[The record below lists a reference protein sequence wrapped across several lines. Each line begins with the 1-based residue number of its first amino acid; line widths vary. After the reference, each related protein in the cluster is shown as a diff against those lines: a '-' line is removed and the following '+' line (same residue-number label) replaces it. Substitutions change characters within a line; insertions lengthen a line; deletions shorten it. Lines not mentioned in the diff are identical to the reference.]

1 MEKYKEGSEESE
13 LVTTADGSE
22 ESKLV
27 TTVDGSEESKL
38 VTTADGSNESKL
50 AKTGDGSEESKLVT
64 TADGSNESKLAKT
77 GDGSIESKL
86 AKTGDGS
93 NESKLVTTADGSN
106 GCELVTTADGSN
118 GSKLVTTA
126 DGSNESKLVT
136 TGYSSNELKV
146 AKAGERSKVSV
157 FSEEPRQDSNRQ
169 EIISKIKRGQTAV
182 ASNVGGTDDS
192 TSSHV
197 QLMEEETAVLVE
209 NLPRDLDKVLKGK
222 LQKYFQS
229 KRSGGGECQLISHRD
244 SKRKAIVK
252 FTSKQVRNSVLAK
265 GEHVIEVSSDE
276 KAEVHVTAFTASPA
290 TPAEPG
296 ASIDL
301 QTSANDKSEE
311 SEKAKETPLDKSTDT
326 PEKPKPLKETLNS
339 YLLKFITSN
348 EEHRSEL
355 ERALEKS
362 RCKFKALDVNTI
374 SLLPVNESI
383 TDHNEWQGSVTKMF
397 TQFIEGYAHETITCT
412 EKEWQEV
419 ERNNEQKKDVEVLY
433 KNGIQLTG
441 KSDEVKK
448 LKQEIEDIMSEFNKG
463 SLFTN
468 IEPHYFELLQ
478 DKLCM
483 SFPGVQFDMDSKAS
497 TLYLKGNARKVED
510 AKKYIDSSIEN
521 SDKKKCSFGSYLNDF
536 IRKTD
541 LNALVQMH
549 FSDNNIKAL
558 CGFDENGIYIYS
570 LEGYSEQAHDILNR
584 ILKDLL
590 FLVTKKC
597 VAVMKSEQWNVF
609 FKKLEHTF
617 SSGNIN
623 CIFTPSKHN
632 DGTCR
637 AIYIAGIAEAV
648 EKADKDLTSYFKD
661 NTAEEI
667 IPLQNEALC
676 SCIIEYMKIIKHPA
690 FKSVSVER
698 HDSLMDII
706 IMGHSEEV
714 EKHKQSINNVVSKV
728 NKELRK
734 NERGVPDAKSISMF
748 LEKYRGRNSR
758 CSSQNQEQFASVAGA
773 SERPVATQQRPPVR
787 LPGNRFLFV
796 HEDDI
801 LNLNVDVI
809 VNAANANLNHL
820 GGLAKVLSDAG
831 GTVIQQE
838 SDSYV
843 RKHGKVPTG
852 ELAITGPG
860 HLPCKKVFHAVG
872 PAWGDYRRNT
882 SVGIFL
888 LRKVITNALKKAD
901 EEGFKSIAI
910 PAISAGIF
918 SFPLDI
924 CSKEIW
930 HAIFEYCKMT
940 HDCPKTLTDIH
951 IVDINDEFIYKL
963 RKTIELT
970 MNRKDRSEEQSSK
983 THKMQD
989 EEEDEGPNKKI
1000 KFACYETEDRVTAW
1014 ENRKT
1019 KETFSAEMNDIQRN
1033 SITTKEGRTIQ
1044 VVFGNIEDQTTEV
1057 IVNSTFI
1064 EMKLDIGGATSA
1076 ALLRKAGPALQDELN
1091 RKNTYRI
1098 GHGDIIST
1106 DTSKCRLSCKKVY
1119 HIAVQPVKIKGSVD
1133 KMTLDCLKKA
1143 HKEKVTSISFPAL
1156 GTGNLNCP
1164 PQQVARAMLS
1174 AAIQFNKE
1182 HKDEILQLIQFV
1194 ILRSKPDIFKAFENE
1209 ISSSISDSEARA
1221 PNLKQEERFQT
1232 GAEHNK
1238 KLFKIQGITV
1248 ELCSG
1253 DITQE
1258 KTDAIVNSTDT
1269 SMSVTSGI
1277 SSAIL
1282 KAAGHTIRD
1291 EFSKEHPKLGDI
1303 VVTTAGQLECKYIL
1317 HIAGLQGNIE
1327 QTCSRILHECQ
1338 KKNIKSVS
1346 FPAFGTGNANLSP
1359 RNVAS
1364 GMLNAIHAFAKEN
1377 KPTIVTNIR
1386 IVFVE
1391 NSLLNVFQDVFHGR
1405 IH

>member
-1 MEKYKEGSEESE
+1 M
-13 LVTTADGSE
+13 
-22 ESKLV
+22 
-27 TTVDGSEESKL
+27 
-38 VTTADGSNESKL
+38 
-50 AKTGDGSEESKLVT
+50 
-64 TADGSNESKLAKT
+64 
-77 GDGSIESKL
+77 
-86 AKTGDGS
+86 
-93 NESKLVTTADGSN
+93 
-106 GCELVTTADGSN
+106 
-118 GSKLVTTA
+118 
-126 DGSNESKLVT
+126 
-136 TGYSSNELKV
+136 
-146 AKAGERSKVSV
+146 
-157 FSEEPRQDSNRQ
+157 
-169 EIISKIKRGQTAV
+169 
-182 ASNVGGTDDS
+182 
-192 TSSHV
+192 
-197 QLMEEETAVLVE
+197 
-209 NLPRDLDKVLKGK
+209 
-222 LQKYFQS
+222 
-229 KRSGGGECQLISHRD
+229 
-244 SKRKAIVK
+244 
-252 FTSKQVRNSVLAK
+252 
-265 GEHVIEVSSDE
+265 
-276 KAEVHVTAFTASPA
+276 
-290 TPAEPG
+290 
-296 ASIDL
+296 
-301 QTSANDKSEE
+301 
-311 SEKAKETPLDKSTDT
+311 
-326 PEKPKPLKETLNS
+326 
-339 YLLKFITSN
+339 
-348 EEHRSEL
+348 
-355 ERALEKS
+355 
-362 RCKFKALDVNTI
+362 
-374 SLLPVNESI
+374 
-383 TDHNEWQGSVTKMF
+383 
-397 TQFIEGYAHETITCT
+397 
-412 EKEWQEV
+412 
-419 ERNNEQKKDVEVLY
+419 
-433 KNGIQLTG
+433 
-441 KSDEVKK
+441 
-448 LKQEIEDIMSEFNKG
+448 
-463 SLFTN
+463 
-468 IEPHYFELLQ
+468 
-478 DKLCM
+478 
-483 SFPGVQFDMDSKAS
+483 
-497 TLYLKGNARKVED
+497 
-510 AKKYIDSSIEN
+510 
-521 SDKKKCSFGSYLNDF
+521 
-536 IRKTD
+536 
-541 LNALVQMH
+541 
-549 FSDNNIKAL
+549 
-558 CGFDENGIYIYS
+558 
-570 LEGYSEQAHDILNR
+570 
-584 ILKDLL
+584 
-590 FLVTKKC
+590 
-597 VAVMKSEQWNVF
+597 
-609 FKKLEHTF
+609 
-617 SSGNIN
+617 
-623 CIFTPSKHN
+623 
-632 DGTCR
+632 
-637 AIYIAGIAEAV
+637 
-648 EKADKDLTSYFKD
+648 
-661 NTAEEI
+661 
-667 IPLQNEALC
+667 
-676 SCIIEYMKIIKHPA
+676 
-690 FKSVSVER
+690 
-698 HDSLMDII
+698 
-706 IMGHSEEV
+706 
-714 EKHKQSINNVVSKV
+714 
-728 NKELRK
+728 
-734 NERGVPDAKSISMF
+734 
-748 LEKYRGRNSR
+748 
-758 CSSQNQEQFASVAGA
+758 
-773 SERPVATQQRPPVR
+773 
-787 LPGNRFLFV
+787 FV

-872 PAWGDYRRNT
+872 PAWGDYRHNT

-970 MNRKDRSEEQSSK
+970 MNRKDRSEEQSTLNSICSPEK
-983 THKMQD
+983 VLENSIFLWWGSLST
-989 EEEDEGPNKKI
+989 KKI
-1000 KFACYETEDRVTAW
+1000 IINVLL
-1014 ENRKT
+1014 NP
-1019 KETFSAEMNDIQRN
+1019 
-1033 SITTKEGRTIQ
+1033 
-1044 VVFGNIEDQTTEV
+1044 
-1057 IVNSTFI
+1057 IVNSSQCCMRI
-1064 EMKLDIGGATSA
+1064 IDPGGMIGNTMFESNLTQHQQDTSMYGMEYIVCT
-1076 ALLRKAGPALQDELN
+1076 LLRIEWWPNSKQHCITSQAPQPFTAPLTILQ
-1091 RKNTYRI
+1091 
-1098 GHGDIIST
+1098 
-1106 DTSKCRLSCKKVY
+1106 
-1119 HIAVQPVKIKGSVD
+1119 SVD

-1291 EFSKEHPKLGDI
+1291 EFSKAEHPKLGDI

-1391 NSLLNVFQDVFHGR
+1391 NSLLNVF
-1405 IH
+1405 